1 MDPWMSPT
9 MSQFSQ
15 MTLASVIFLIS
26 VSCASLNFVEASLLS
41 YQNRSHF
48 FSFWNWMPM
57 MQAKV
62 GPTRAPCRG
71 VSLRP
76 PVKRS
81 MSSTLL

>member
-1 MDPWMSPT
+1 MSPT

-15 MTLASVIFLIS
+15 MILARVIFLIC
-26 VSCASLNFVEASLLS
+26 VSCASLKRMAASELS
-41 YQNRSHF
+41 YQWRSHF
-48 FSFWNWMPM
+48 FSFWNWIPM

-62 GPTRAPCRG
+62 GPTRAPWSG

-81 MSSTLL
+81 MSSTLS